1 MEGLEEGDG
10 DEEGPGDDDCSCADR
25 ETTTDLEVATGGQRV
40 LEEGG
45 RVGALETQAPVE
57 GSATSSD
64 DGRRLSLEA
73 VVDAGEG
80 EGAVWRQVFM

>member
-1 MEGLEEGDG
+1 M
-10 DEEGPGDDDCSCADR
+10 
-25 ETTTDLEVATGGQRV
+25 
-40 LEEGG
+40 
-45 RVGALETQAPVE
+45 GALETQAPVE

-64 DGRRLSLEA
+64 DGRRLSLVA